1 MTMPSSS
8 GERNQTN
15 ERIDEEGK
23 RWRHRH
29 WHNHNAHRIGV
40 ASAYDN
46 FVGVW
51 SWTRNQR
58 LFGDNAVPGCV
69 ILLLIIL
76 CYTGARVRRH
86 RARSTHRWV
95 YTRMMNWW
103 KSQLQTFQLRP
114 RQLRRQVPRRRHWLG
129 RNWQKNYQLFNMCV
143 TVDADNV
150 DIKTQ
155 IWLVVPTA
163 IKCQVSDDYLTMSSS
178 ISIRSVSPT
187 TTIRSQ
193 ALQKRYVLQ
202 WSDSW
207 IIHTF
212 LKDWLRCVR
221 TEKTVDM
228 KQTKLL
234 ESREPERCYELYLTN
249 NIDTQI

>member
-46 FVGVW
+46 FVGIW
-51 SWTRNQR
+51 RWTRNQR

-86 RARSTHRWV
+86 RAHTGESTRG
-95 YTRMMNWW
+95 WW
-103 KSQLQTFQLRP
+103 IGGKVNFRLFNFGHVNSGAKCHVAATDWAEIDKSLWTISSSTCASL
-114 RQLRRQVPRRRHWLG
+114 LMLIMSTSRRRFDW
-129 RNWQKNYQLFNMCV
+129 
-143 TVDADNV
+143 
-150 DIKTQ
+150 
-155 IWLVVPTA
+155 
-163 IKCQVSDDYLTMSSS
+163 SSHLPLNA
-178 ISIRSVSPT
+178 RSRT
-187 TTIRSQ
+187 TT
-193 ALQKRYVLQ
+193 
-202 WSDSW
+202 
-207 IIHTF
+207 
-212 LKDWLRCVR
+212 
-221 TEKTVDM
+221 
-228 KQTKLL
+228 
-234 ESREPERCYELYLTN
+234 
-249 NIDTQI
+249 